1 MLILLLLQ
9 LAASRVPSPDIAK
22 TETMEWRE
30 ATRSTFEP
38 YQLAVV
44 SRKGATW
51 QFTPNNR
58 ADGGIHIKMTA
69 DGTTTESDLQIDGM
83 GEVVGVVAAS
93 RAIYIAL
100 GVASFNPLTNEIEY
114 RILFSREGKLESD
127 KWLYSQPLMKRSL
140 DAAFGLMSIG
150 LPGGDSVV
158 FTLKNA
164 ARDRDGVTQIEA
176 HEFVNHCPNPLA
188 GERVIGAKHY
198 TSSSKQVED

>member
-9 LAASRVPSPDIAK
+9 LAASQVPSPDIAK
-22 TETMEWRE
+22 TETIEWRE

-51 QFTPNNR
+51 QFTPNHGAN
-58 ADGGIHIKMTA
+58 AGIHIKMTA
-69 DGTTTESDLQIDGM
+69 DGTTTESDLQIDGV

-93 RAIYIAL
+93 RAIYIAM
-100 GVASFNPLTNEIEY
+100 GVASFKPQTNEIEY
-114 RILFSREGKLESD
+114 HILFSREGKLESD
-127 KWLYSQPLMKRSL
+127 KWLYSQPLMKRSP
-140 DAAFGLMSIG
+140 DAAFDLMSIG

-164 ARDRDGVTQIEA
+164 ARNRDGVTHIEA

-198 TSSSKQVED
+198 TSSSKQMEE